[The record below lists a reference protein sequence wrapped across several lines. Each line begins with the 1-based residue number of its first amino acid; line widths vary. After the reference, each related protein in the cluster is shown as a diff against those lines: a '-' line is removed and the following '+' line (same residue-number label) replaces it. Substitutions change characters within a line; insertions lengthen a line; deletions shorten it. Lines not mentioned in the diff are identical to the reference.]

1 MGKSKRKNAVEQEY
15 IEGGKPPK
23 RWKKALAIT
32 LACIFSFFALSATI
46 LGIGVLHTRATWA
59 YWRPDYAKTDIA
71 PLLSKATLTEEE
83 YAEIYY
89 QTGMAKLAVDDMRDT
104 SEGREKILVA
114 QEFMFS
120 DYEID
125 RVHFAPFT
133 YKDELK
139 DGTAVLADLQD
150 GDILVTATTYV
161 SWWRYGHSAL
171 VIDGENGVML
181 ECFGPGEKSME
192 KSAEKFAKLPNFMVL
207 RPKVNSEIKAEVVAY
222 AKAKLLNLSYSFTVG
237 IFSKKNQSNPKKTQC
252 AHLVWQAYKHFGV
265 DLDSNGGKIV
275 KPRDFVRSVEVDV
288 VQAFGFDLNSLWG
301 RL

>member
-46 LGIGVLHTRATWA
+46 LGIGVLHTRATWE

-71 PLLSKATLTEEE
+71 PLLEKSSLTEEE

-89 QTGMAKLAVDDMRDT
+89 QTGMTKLAVDDMRDT
-104 SEGREKILVA
+104 SEGRAKILDA

-133 YKDELK
+133 YKDELE
-139 DGTAVLADLQD
+139 DGVAVLADLQD

-171 VIDGENGVML
+171 VIDGENQVIL
-181 ECFGPGEKSME
+181 ECFGPSKKSAE

-207 RPKVNSEIKAEVVAY
+207 RPRVDSEVKAQVVEY
-222 AKAKLLNLSYSFTVG
+222 AKAELLGLPYSFTVG

-252 AHLVWQAYKHFGV
+252 AHLVWQAYERFGI

-275 KPRDFVRSVEVDV
+275 KPRDFVLSEQVDV
-288 VQAFGFDLNSLWG
+288 VQAFGYDLDSLWG